1 MKYII
6 NNAYISSVTLVL
18 AILTPSKFNFFLIYN
33 LPSAYLCGVRV
44 KHIDAECCR
53 VHVRHKW
60 INKNPFKSMFWAVQG
75 MAAELST
82 GALIIMKIKQL
93 NRNISMLVI
102 KNEAQFTKKAKGQII
117 FSCSQGK
124 EIDMLL
130 QKAIETGIGQTI
142 TLTAEGR
149 DASGDVVSVFHFLW
163 SVKLKS

>member
-1 MKYII
+1 
-6 NNAYISSVTLVL
+6 
-18 AILTPSKFNFFLIYN
+18 
-33 LPSAYLCGVRV
+33 
-44 KHIDAECCR
+44 
-53 VHVRHKW
+53 
-60 INKNPFKSMFWAVQG
+60 MFWAVQG

-149 DASGDVVSVFHFLW
+149 DASGDVVSVFNFLW

>member
-1 MKYII
+1 
-6 NNAYISSVTLVL
+6 
-18 AILTPSKFNFFLIYN
+18 
-33 LPSAYLCGVRV
+33 
-44 KHIDAECCR
+44 
-53 VHVRHKW
+53 
-60 INKNPFKSMFWAVQG
+60 MFWAVQG

-93 NRNISMLVI
+93 NRNMSMLVI

-117 FSCSQGK
+117 FSCTQGQ
-124 EIDMLL
+124 EIDIVL

-149 DASGDVVSVFHFLW
+149 DASGDVVSKFNFLW

>member
-1 MKYII
+1 
-6 NNAYISSVTLVL
+6 
-18 AILTPSKFNFFLIYN
+18 
-33 LPSAYLCGVRV
+33 
-44 KHIDAECCR
+44 
-53 VHVRHKW
+53 
-60 INKNPFKSMFWAVQG
+60 MFWAVQG

-102 KNEAQFTKKAKGQII
+102 KNEAQFIKKAKGQII

-149 DASGDVVSVFHFLW
+149 DAYGDVVSVFNFLW

>member
-1 MKYII
+1 
-6 NNAYISSVTLVL
+6 
-18 AILTPSKFNFFLIYN
+18 
-33 LPSAYLCGVRV
+33 
-44 KHIDAECCR
+44 
-53 VHVRHKW
+53 
-60 INKNPFKSMFWAVQG
+60 MFWAVQG

-149 DASGDVVSVFHFLW
+149 DASGDVVSIFNFLW

>member
-1 MKYII
+1 MFKY
-6 NNAYISSVTLVL
+6 NLFL
-18 AILTPSKFNFFLIYN
+18 LTK
-33 LPSAYLCGVRV
+33 LPSAWFSGVRV
-44 KHIDAECCR
+44 RSVKEDKCIVD
-53 VHVRHKW
+53 VKLKW
-60 INKNPFKSMFWAVQG
+60 FNQNPFKSMFWAVQG

-149 DASGDVVSVFHFLW
+149 DASGDVVSVFNFLW

>member
-1 MKYII
+1 
-6 NNAYISSVTLVL
+6 
-18 AILTPSKFNFFLIYN
+18 
-33 LPSAYLCGVRV
+33 
-44 KHIDAECCR
+44 
-53 VHVRHKW
+53 
-60 INKNPFKSMFWAVQG
+60 MFWAVQG

-117 FSCSQGK
+117 FSCTQGK

-149 DASGDVVSVFHFLW
+149 DASGDVVSVFNFLW

>member
-1 MKYII
+1 
-6 NNAYISSVTLVL
+6 
-18 AILTPSKFNFFLIYN
+18 
-33 LPSAYLCGVRV
+33 
-44 KHIDAECCR
+44 
-53 VHVRHKW
+53 
-60 INKNPFKSMFWAVQG
+60 MFWAVQG

-142 TLTAEGR
+142 TLTSEGR
-149 DASGDVVSVFHFLW
+149 DASGDVVSVFNFLW

>member
-1 MKYII
+1 
-6 NNAYISSVTLVL
+6 
-18 AILTPSKFNFFLIYN
+18 
-33 LPSAYLCGVRV
+33 
-44 KHIDAECCR
+44 
-53 VHVRHKW
+53 
-60 INKNPFKSMFWAVQG
+60 MFWAVQG

-82 GALIIMKIKQL
+82 GALIITKIKQL
-93 NRNISMLVI
+93 NKNISMLVI

-117 FSCSQGK
+117 FSCFQGK

-149 DASGDVVSVFHFLW
+149 DASGDVVSVFNFLW

>member
-1 MKYII
+1 
-6 NNAYISSVTLVL
+6 
-18 AILTPSKFNFFLIYN
+18 
-33 LPSAYLCGVRV
+33 
-44 KHIDAECCR
+44 
-53 VHVRHKW
+53 
-60 INKNPFKSMFWAVQG
+60 MFWAVQG
-75 MAAELST
+75 MAAELAT

-117 FSCSQGK
+117 FSCTQGK

-130 QKAIETGIGQTI
+130 KKAIETGSGQTI

-149 DASGDVVSVFHFLW
+149 DASGDVVSVFNFLW

>member
-1 MKYII
+1 
-6 NNAYISSVTLVL
+6 
-18 AILTPSKFNFFLIYN
+18 
-33 LPSAYLCGVRV
+33 
-44 KHIDAECCR
+44 
-53 VHVRHKW
+53 
-60 INKNPFKSMFWAVQG
+60 MFWAVQG

-93 NRNISMLVI
+93 NKNMSMLVI

-117 FSCSQGK
+117 FSCTQGK

-149 DASGDVVSVFHFLW
+149 DASGDVVSVFNFLW

>member
-1 MKYII
+1 
-6 NNAYISSVTLVL
+6 
-18 AILTPSKFNFFLIYN
+18 
-33 LPSAYLCGVRV
+33 
-44 KHIDAECCR
+44 
-53 VHVRHKW
+53 
-60 INKNPFKSMFWAVQG
+60 MFWAVQG

-142 TLTAEGR
+142 TLTADGR
-149 DASGDVVSVFHFLW
+149 DASGDVVSVFNFLW

>member
-1 MKYII
+1 
-6 NNAYISSVTLVL
+6 
-18 AILTPSKFNFFLIYN
+18 
-33 LPSAYLCGVRV
+33 
-44 KHIDAECCR
+44 
-53 VHVRHKW
+53 
-60 INKNPFKSMFWAVQG
+60 MFWAVQG

-149 DASGDVVSVFHFLW
+149 DASGDVVSKFNFLW

>member
-1 MKYII
+1 
-6 NNAYISSVTLVL
+6 
-18 AILTPSKFNFFLIYN
+18 
-33 LPSAYLCGVRV
+33 
-44 KHIDAECCR
+44 
-53 VHVRHKW
+53 
-60 INKNPFKSMFWAVQG
+60 MFWAVQG

-93 NRNISMLVI
+93 NRNMSMLVI

-149 DASGDVVSVFHFLW
+149 DASGDVVSKFNFLW

>member
-1 MKYII
+1 
-6 NNAYISSVTLVL
+6 
-18 AILTPSKFNFFLIYN
+18 
-33 LPSAYLCGVRV
+33 
-44 KHIDAECCR
+44 
-53 VHVRHKW
+53 
-60 INKNPFKSMFWAVQG
+60 MFWAVQG

-117 FSCSQGK
+117 FSCTQGQ

-142 TLTAEGR
+142 MLTAEGR
-149 DASGDVVSVFHFLW
+149 DASGDVVSVFNFLW

>member
-1 MKYII
+1 
-6 NNAYISSVTLVL
+6 
-18 AILTPSKFNFFLIYN
+18 
-33 LPSAYLCGVRV
+33 
-44 KHIDAECCR
+44 
-53 VHVRHKW
+53 
-60 INKNPFKSMFWAVQG
+60 MFWAVQG

-102 KNEAQFTKKAKGQII
+102 KNEAQFIKKAKGQII

-149 DASGDVVSVFHFLW
+149 DASGDVVSVFNFLW